1 MTYKRVEHSGKIY
14 YGQQLLLDARGCS
27 IELTGLS
34 SVTGF
39 MARIPTRIGMRAYGQ
54 PIVERFGDGD
64 EVGFSGVQLLYNS
77 AVVLHTNE
85 KFLDLYL
92 DVFSCRNFDVHAAI
106 FEVESAFHPTAI
118 SHQCLFRE

>member
-1 MTYKRVEHSGKIY
+1 MTYKRVEHRGKIF
-14 YGQQLLLDARGCS
+14 YGQQLLLDVHGCS
-27 IELTGLS
+27 IELRSLS
-34 SVTGF
+34 AVAEF
-39 MARIPTRIGMRAYGQ
+39 MAAMPTRIGMRAYGK
-54 PIVERFGDGD
+54 PIVERFGEGD

-92 DVFSCRNFDVHAAI
+92 DVFSCKNFDVDAAI
-106 FEVESAFHPTAI
+106 FEVESAFHPTTI